1 LIPAN
6 SLYGPIEGH
15 LVGCE
20 YDTRRLIRMSLQ
32 KIGDTYQGCAYP
44 LSIPPADV
52 EKGLLGPI
60 VCAIKPTTGELYVGE
75 IRDSGW
81 GAGNNIGQIVK
92 IKIEPEKLP
101 CGIAEV
107 RATKTGFTI
116 DFFQPVDRAKAA
128 DPTSYSIESYR
139 REPTPAYGG
148 PDIDRRTE
156 KIGTAEVSAD
166 AKRVTLRLDCV
177 EAPTGEAAFFV
188 EAATHACA
196 SHGLE
201 FAVNVTG

>member
-1 LIPAN
+1 MLPAK
-6 SLYGPIEGH
+6 SIYGPLEGH

-44 LSIPPADV
+44 LSIPTEDV

-81 GAGNNIGQIVK
+81 GASNNIGQITK

-107 RATKTGFTI
+107 R
-116 DFFQPVDRAKAA
+116 
-128 DPTSYSIESYR
+128 
-139 REPTPAYGG
+139 
-148 PDIDRRTE
+148 
-156 KIGTAEVSAD
+156 
-166 AKRVTLRLDCV
+166 
-177 EAPTGEAAFFV
+177 
-188 EAATHACA
+188 
-196 SHGLE
+196 GL
-201 FAVNVTG
+201 